1 MEARVSSSNTCLLHL
16 KRDVSDKLSTEDILR
31 HLEHLMDAKCAAVE
45 NFAVQAATLKV
56 LNFNKSC
63 AIIGTSDLV

>member
-31 HLEHLMDAKCAAVE
+31 HLKHLMDAKCAAVE
-45 NFAVQAATLKV
+45 NFTVQAATLKV
-56 LNFNKSC
+56 LNFSKSC